1 MEDPNLMT
9 DKQLPEHDPSAELML
24 QLQQGN
30 ESAFDML
37 VERWQSPLI
46 NFFYRSLSSYE
57 QAEDL
62 TQVVFVRLYRAAPS
76 YQPRAKFSTFLFQI
90 ARRLLINEFRR
101 SQRKPLDL
109 WDPNDLTSVSTDRD
123 YQRNMELEE
132 AFEQS
137 LEKLPEKQR
146 TAILLL
152 KQQELSYQEIADIM
166 GANESAVKT
175 WIFRARKFLK
185 QELKDLV

>member
-1 MEDPNLMT
+1 MA
-9 DKQLPEHDPSAELML
+9 DKDSSEPDASATLML
-24 QLQQGN
+24 QLREGN
-30 ESAFDML
+30 EAAFEQL

-62 TQVVFVRLYRAAPS
+62 TQMVFVRVYRASAK
-76 YQPRAKFSTFLFQI
+76 YEARAKFSTYLFQI

-101 SQRKPLDL
+101 SQRKPLDA
-109 WDPNDLTSVSTDRD
+109 WDPADLQAVTSGQDH
-123 YQRNMELEE
+123 QRYMEIEE

-137 LEKLPEKQR
+137 LKKLPEKQR
-146 TAILLL
+146 TALLLL
-152 KQQELSYQEIADIM
+152 KQQELSYKEIAAAM
-166 GANESAVKT
+166 EANESAVKT
-175 WIFRARKFLK
+175 WIFRARQFLK